1 MSPHLAFEKPLLPT
15 VQTSTLTNGEILT
28 TSALA
33 ALVPSAYDSLMS
45 TTITTAVN
53 SLSFTNIPQT
63 YAHLELRLYTR
74 SAAVTTL
81 ENVFM
86 RFNGDAGSNYTSSYI
101 EGYATTAANSTGGF
115 SNSVMLTAKTVGAGT
130 AATQAF
136 APAVILIAD
145 YTSTA
150 KAKTARTFSG
160 YESADVNSSIFFTT
174 ETWTG
179 TAAINSITLYVSG
192 AVNWSVGSVFSLYG
206 IRG

>member
-1 MSPHLAFEKPLLPT
+1 MARPLLSGAQ
-15 VQTSTLTNGEILT
+15 VAEMSNGNID
-28 TSALA
+28 LA
-33 ALVPSAYDSLMS
+33 TAFNSSIPSAYDSLMS

-74 SAAVTTL
+74 SAAVGTL

-86 RFNGDAGSNYTSSYI
+86 RFNGDTGSNYTASYI
-101 EGYATTAANSTGGF
+101 EGYATSANSSTGGF

-136 APAVILIAD
+136 APALILIGD

-174 ETWTG
+174 QTWTG